1 MLVSASGYEVPRKI
15 KKKKMAVT
23 LVARTTTLQDSP
35 NESLSS
41 RSLLANVAVKKQHD
55 DVKNKHSFDMQILCI
70 ASQNENQT
78 IKPYK
83 IHTHFW

>member
-1 MLVSASGYEVPRKI
+1 
-15 KKKKMAVT
+15 MAVT

-35 NESLSS
+35 NDSLSS

-70 ASQNENQT
+70 ASQNVNQT